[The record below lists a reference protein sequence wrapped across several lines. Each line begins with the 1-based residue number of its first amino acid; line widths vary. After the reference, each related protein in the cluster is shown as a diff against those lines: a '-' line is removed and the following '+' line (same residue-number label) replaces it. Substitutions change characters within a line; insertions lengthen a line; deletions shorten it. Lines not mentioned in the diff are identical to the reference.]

1 MSGQGIGIGRWLT
14 AVVCVGVLVGGCT
27 SSSDTDDAATTQT
40 GIPGQVGA
48 WPPKEG
54 RGKCEVEKETDVPGA
69 MRDGTILRADVYRPK
84 TSDPVPVILMRTQY
98 GKSAAQVQPSRYQTP
113 DWFASHCYLVVI
125 QDIRGIG
132 KSDGTFTE
140 FDNDLK
146 DGYDSVEWAA
156 QLPGTNGKVGMYG
169 SSYIGATQ
177 WLAAVETPPHLTTIV
192 PANTSSDYYDG
203 WTYEGGQ
210 FRLGFVEPWAVST
223 IGLAAA
229 EHRRDTAAVEQIR
242 EAMQNAT
249 AWMNFRPYKDFPPLQ
264 PNNPA
269 VAPWYFDWIRN
280 STYNDYWK
288 KWSIR
293 ERYPNVKVPVL
304 DMQGWYDSFLAG
316 GIENFTGMV
325 DKGGTPEA
333 RQNQRLVIGPWD
345 HLGWGRPTSTIAP
358 ELDQLGPVGNSPINE
373 LMLAWYDHFLKG
385 VDNGVSGQPRVD
397 YYVMGANRWK
407 SAPSWP
413 LPQTQ
418 WKTYYFSGDGENGGA
433 GRTGKLVEQAPTG
446 PAEPDRYR
454 YDPTDPAPSVGGH
467 SCCGVGTGP
476 QGPFD
481 QAAVEQRTD
490 VLTYDTEPLGTDTEL
505 TGPIT
510 VKLWAASTAVDTD
523 FVARLEV
530 LAPDGSA
537 INLNNG
543 ILRTAFRDSLSNPTP
558 IVPGQPYQFTIKIW
572 PTSYQFKAGDRIR
585 IALSSSDYP
594 QYAPNPNTG
603 EPFGESTRTEIA
615 TQSIY
620 KDPEHPSSV
629 TVPIIPA
636 GDKGATSFDLTPH
649 K

>member
-1 MSGQGIGIGRWLT
+1 MGIGRLLT
-14 AVVCVGVLVGGCT
+14 AVLCVGVLVGGCT
-27 SSSDTDDAATTQT
+27 SSSDTNKASSTQT
-40 GIPGQVGA
+40 PAPGQAGT
-48 WPPKEG
+48 WPPTQG
-54 RGKCEVEKETDVPGA
+54 RGKCEVDKQTDVPAA

-84 TSDPVPVILMRTQY
+84 TTDQVPVILMRTQY
-98 GKSAAQVQPSRYQTP
+98 GKTAAQIQPSRYQTP
-113 DWFASHCYLVVI
+113 DWFASQCYLVVI
-125 QDIRGIG
+125 QDIRGLG
-132 KSDGTFTE
+132 KSDGVFTE
-140 FDNDLK
+140 FDNDMR

-177 WLAAVETPPHLTTIV
+177 WLAAVETPPHLAAIV
-192 PANTSSDYYDG
+192 PANTASDYYDG

-210 FRLGFVEPWAVST
+210 FRLGFVEPWAMGT
-223 IGLAAA
+223 IGLEAA
-229 EHRRDTAAVEQIR
+229 EQRHDTAAVNQIQA
-242 EAMQNAT
+242 AMQNAT
-249 AWMNFRPYKDFPPLQ
+249 QWMNFRPYKDFPPMQ
-264 PNNPA
+264 PGNPA
-269 VAPWYFDWIRN
+269 VAPWYFDWIHN
-280 STYNDYWK
+280 STYNVSWK
-288 KWSIR
+288 NRSIR
-293 ERYPNVKVPVL
+293 ERYQNVKVPVL
-304 DMQGWYDSFLAG
+304 DMEGWYDAFLSG

-325 DKGGTPEA
+325 DKGGTPDA

-358 ELDQLGPVGNSPINE
+358 RLDQLGPVGNSPVNE

-385 VDNGVSGQPRVD
+385 VDNGVAGTPRVD

-418 WKTYYFSGDGENGGA
+418 WETYYFNGGGTNSTA

-446 PAEPDRYR
+446 PADADHYL

-481 QAAVEQRTD
+481 QAAVEQRSD
-490 VLTYDTEPLGTDTEL
+490 VLTYDTEPLSADTEL
-505 TGPIT
+505 TGPTT
-510 VKLWAASTAVDTD
+510 VKLWASSTAPDTD

-530 LAPDGSA
+530 LAPDGSSV
-537 INLNNG
+537 NLNNG
-543 ILRTAFRDSLSNPTP
+543 IIRAAFRDSLTNPTP

-585 IALSSSDYP
+585 ISVSSSDYP

-603 EPFGESTRTEIA
+603 EPFGESTRTEQA
-615 TQSIY
+615 TQTIY

-629 TVPIIPA
+629 TVPLIPS
-636 GDKGATSFDLTPH
+636 GNNGSTTFDLTPH

>member
-1 MSGQGIGIGRWLT
+1 MGIGRLLT
-14 AVVCVGVLVGGCT
+14 AVLCVGVLVGGCT
-27 SSSDTDDAATTQT
+27 SSSDTNTASSTQT
-40 GIPGQVGA
+40 SAPGQAGT
-48 WPPKEG
+48 WPPTEG
-54 RGKCEVEKETDVPGA
+54 RGKCEVDKQTDVPAA

-84 TSDPVPVILMRTQY
+84 TTDPVPVILMRTQY
-98 GKSAAQVQPSRYQTP
+98 GKTAAQIQPSRYQTP
-113 DWFASHCYLVVI
+113 DWFASQCYLVVI
-125 QDIRGIG
+125 QDIRGLG
-132 KSDGTFTE
+132 KSDGVFTE
-140 FDNDLK
+140 FDNDMR

-177 WLAAVETPPHLTTIV
+177 WLAAVETPPHLAAIV
-192 PANTSSDYYDG
+192 PANTASDYYDG

-210 FRLGFVEPWAVST
+210 FRLGFVEPWAMGT
-223 IGLAAA
+223 IGLEAA
-229 EHRRDTAAVEQIR
+229 EQRHDTAAVNQIQA
-242 EAMQNAT
+242 AMQNAT
-249 AWMNFRPYKDFPPLQ
+249 QWMNFRPYKDFPPMQ
-264 PNNPA
+264 PGNPA
-269 VAPWYFDWIRN
+269 VAPWYFDWIHN
-280 STYNDYWK
+280 STYNDSWK
-288 KWSIR
+288 NRSVR
-293 ERYPNVKVPVL
+293 ERYQNVKVPVL
-304 DMQGWYDSFLAG
+304 DMEGWYDAFLSG

-358 ELDQLGPVGNSPINE
+358 RLDQLGPVGNSPINE

-385 VDNGVSGQPRVD
+385 VDNGVAGTPRVD

-418 WKTYYFSGDGENGGA
+418 WETYYFNGGGANGTA

-446 PAEPDRYR
+446 PADADHYL

-481 QAAVEQRTD
+481 QAAVEQRSD
-490 VLTYDTEPLGTDTEL
+490 VLTYDTEPLSADTEL
-505 TGPIT
+505 TGPTT
-510 VKLWAASTAVDTD
+510 VKLWASSTAPDTD

-530 LAPDGSA
+530 LAPDGSSV
-537 INLNNG
+537 NLNNG
-543 ILRTAFRDSLSNPTP
+543 IIRAAFRDSLTNPTP

-585 IALSSSDYP
+585 ISVSSSDYP

-603 EPFGESTRTEIA
+603 EPFGESTRTEQA
-615 TQSIY
+615 TQTIY

-629 TVPIIPA
+629 TVPVIPS
-636 GDKGATSFDLTPH
+636 GNNGSTTFDLTPH